1 MSKVNILI
9 IDDEESV
16 CTFFRRLLQRKGYRT
31 VSAVNEEEALRA
43 LDYGKFNVAMVDL
56 KLPDTDGLTLLKHI
70 KTRQPSCE
78 VIIMTGFSTIKT
90 AVEAM
95 QLGAYEYLEK
105 PFEDIK
111 LIEKLIEKAS
121 AVSSQGRKEEEEE
134 WGDLA
139 KSIGFLVGSCPE
151 MRHLVSLAY
160 KIAPKDISVL
170 IQGETGTGKEV
181 LARFIHTAST
191 RAEQMFIPINCGA
204 LSDNLLE
211 SELFGHER
219 GSFTGAGN
227 MRRGIFEMANKG
239 TLFLDEIGEASLS
252 IQVKLLRVLETGEFM
267 RLGGEKQIHCD
278 VRVISASNVD
288 LEDAMLQR
296 DFREDLFY
304 RLNVVKL
311 VIPPLR
317 SRTEDIPML
326 AKYFVKQFNPT
337 LTLSEEILELL
348 CQYDWPGNIREL
360 SNTLRQAVAL
370 CDGKVILPEHFSGK
384 LTASKPRPLHNG
396 QSTVAAPVAAAS
408 TECSPPPLERF
419 WENYGTPEALSQLS
433 DGELA
438 QLLHSLR
445 GLESNLHAVMR
456 KKGLSSEGSEA
467 LRDSE
472 AASIQRTLL
481 QHRWNITETARDLG
495 IARNTLHRKIKK
507 YGLQNQ

>member
-1 MSKVNILI
+1 MKKHVLI

-16 CTFFRRLLQRKGYRT
+16 CTFFRRLLDRKGYRT
-31 VSAVNEEEALRA
+31 ISAVNEAEALRA
-43 LDYGKFNVAMVDL
+43 LEYSNFNVAMVDL

-70 KTRQPSCE
+70 KARQPACE
-78 VIIMTGFSTIKT
+78 VVIMTGFSTIKT
-90 AVEAM
+90 AVQAM

-121 AVSSQGRKEEEEE
+121 SLSCQDRKDEDEE
-134 WGDLA
+134 WSDLA
-139 KSIGFLVGSCPE
+139 KSIGFLVGSNPE
-151 MRHLVSLAY
+151 MKRLVSLAY

-181 LARFIHTAST
+181 LARFVHAASN
-191 RAEQMFIPINCGA
+191 RDDQMFIPINCGA

-227 MRRGIFEMANKG
+227 MRRGIFELADKG
-239 TLFLDEIGEASLS
+239 SLFLDEVGEASLA
-252 IQVKLLRVLETGEFM
+252 IQIKLLRVLETGEFM
-267 RLGGEKQIHCD
+267 RLGGEKQIRCD
-278 VRVISASNVD
+278 VRVISATNVD
-288 LEDAMLQR
+288 LEEAMMRR

-311 VIPPLR
+311 EIPPLR
-317 SRTEDIPML
+317 ARPEDIPML
-326 AKYFVKQFNPT
+326 AKFFVKQFNPAI
-337 LTLSEEILELL
+337 TLSQDIIELL
-348 CQYDWPGNIREL
+348 CRYEWPGNIREL

-370 CDGKVILPEHFSGK
+370 CEGNTILPEHFSGK
-384 LTASKPRPLHNG
+384 LTASKPRLDAMAPLSDRASGN
-396 QSTVAAPVAAAS
+396 AP
-408 TECSPPPLERF
+408 TEPPPLESF
-419 WENYGTPEALSQLS
+419 WENYGAPETLGQLT
-433 DGELA
+433 DGELT

-445 GLESNLHAVMR
+445 GLETNLYAVMR
-456 KKGLSSEGSEA
+456 QRGIASLGGEA

-472 AASIQRTLL
+472 AASIKRTLL
-481 QHRWNITETARDLG
+481 QHRWNITETAKALG

-507 YGLQNQ
+507 YGLQDL

>member
-1 MSKVNILI
+1 
-9 IDDEESV
+9 
-16 CTFFRRLLQRKGYRT
+16 
-31 VSAVNEEEALRA
+31 
-43 LDYGKFNVAMVDL
+43 MVDL

-70 KTRQPSCE
+70 KTRQPACE

-90 AVEAM
+90 AVQAM

-111 LIEKLIEKAS
+111 LIERLIEKAT
-121 AVSSQGRKEEEEE
+121 AVSCQGRKEEEEE
-134 WGDLA
+134 WGELA
-139 KSIGFLVGSCPE
+139 KSIGFLVGNCPD
-151 MRHLVSLAY
+151 MRRLVSLAY

-181 LARFIHTAST
+181 LARFIHTASV
-191 RAEQMFIPINCGA
+191 RADQMFIPINCGA
-204 LSDNLLE
+204 LADNLLE

-239 TLFLDEIGEASLS
+239 TLFLDEIGEASLA

-296 DFREDLFY
+296 EFREDLFY

-317 SRTEDIPML
+317 SRAEDIPML

-370 CDGKVILPEHFSGK
+370 CDGKVILPEHFPGK
-384 LTASKPRPLHNG
+384 LTASKPRPLLQNG
-396 QSTVAAPVAAAS
+396 QMAPVEPAVADAGKDGN
-408 TECSPPPLERF
+408 PPPLESF
-419 WENYGTPEALSQLS
+419 WEHYGSPEALAALS
-433 DGELA
+433 DGDLT

-445 GLESNLHAVMR
+445 GLEANLYAVMR
-456 KKGLSSEGSEA
+456 QKGLSSTGGEA

-472 AASIQRTLL
+472 AASIKRTLL
-481 QHRWNITETARDLG
+481 QHRWNITEAARALG